1 MKCATIVLVLTLAIH
16 PYEAEA
22 TPLMSRAPD
31 IAICALPSRG
41 APICEAP
48 RTIRIAARRELKSL
62 NTLFPFD
69 RSAPCPAGISPS
81 MPGPEVAKKALPLCA
96 AYVAAQP
103 PGSPALAT
111 ALAQQSMLRCFAR
124 VFSDPMHDAQP
135 AAKEALAD
143 LEQPLAIDPDN
154 LIALLSKVTILELSS
169 SDADTSRDI
178 ERLRALYPDD
188 PRVRMKYA
196 GLMWTMGT
204 PEQALAAIDSA
215 LQLLPDEH
223 SLHSNRADFLTRLG
237 RTDEALVELDL
248 AVDLEPMNSFALF
261 KRSEL
266 ELARD
271 NAKAALADAERAK
284 ALHYPPADTEFV
296 IARANLLLGN
306 LDKALAAVTEA
317 EANFTPQYE
326 TPILA
331 LYRFAILDRLGR
343 KHEAEAALAGL
354 ASERNEHILKIQVFL
369 RNMGFDV
376 PISGTFDE
384 TTRRELAA
392 CLVKGACSETM
403 ARAI

>member
-1 MKCATIVLVLTLAIH
+1 MKHATIALALTLAVFSH
-16 PYEAEA
+16 ETPAA
-22 TPLMSRAPD
+22 PLMSRAP
-31 IAICALPSRG
+31 ALAVCGSHQTP

-48 RTIRIAARRELKSL
+48 LASLIADRRELRSL

-69 RSAPCPAGISPS
+69 RSAPCPAGVSPS
-81 MPGPEVAKKALPLCA
+81 WPGPEITKKALPLCA
-96 AYVAAQP
+96 LYVAAQP
-103 PGSPALAT
+103 PGSPAFAT
-111 ALAQQSMLRCFAR
+111 ALAQQSLLQYYDGL
-124 VFSDPMHDAQP
+124 FSDPKHGAEP
-135 AAKEALAD
+135 AAKDALANI
-143 LEQPLAIDPDN
+143 ERALAIDPDN
-154 LIALLSKVTILELSS
+154 LVALLAKVTLLEMSS
-169 SDADTSRDI
+169 SDADSSKDI
-178 ERLRALYPDD
+178 EHLRALYPDD
-188 PRVRMKYA
+188 PRVRSKYVN
-196 GLMWTMGT
+196 LMRLMGT

-215 LQLLPDEH
+215 LELLPDED
-223 SLHSNRADFLTRLG
+223 SLHSDRADFLTRLG

-271 NAKAALADAERAK
+271 NAKAALADAERAR
-284 ALHYPPADTEFV
+284 ALHYPPADAEFV
-296 IARANLLLGN
+296 IARAHLLLGN

-326 TPILA
+326 TPLLA

-343 KHEAEAALAGL
+343 KQEAEAALAGL
-354 ASERNEHILKIQVFL
+354 AGERNEHILKIQVFL

-392 CLVKGACSETM
+392 CLAKGACSETM
-403 ARAI
+403 AQAI